1 MLWAARGWTAR
12 PQTGVMLMRG
22 TTRALALAAML
33 AVAACSGSVA
43 PSSDVTSTLLPAT
56 SSQAASAS
64 TAPSAA
70 PSASASLSAPPA
82 VSPSAKPT
90 ASPSPT
96 PKPTPVP
103 TPTCTSGMLTG
114 KVTGW
119 QGALGS
125 QIATVKLTNASSTAC
140 DLRGT
145 PRLQLV
151 DAGGHILMDSQTQG
165 ASGLPHVS
173 PGDKTWPL
181 VPAGWITTLVQ
192 VSDYCGATTP
202 VLPMTI
208 GFYLPSNGG
217 RLVAAA
223 GPGGSVPPCLGNPG
237 DPGLIAMNGW
247 AH

>member
-1 MLWAARGWTAR
+1 
-12 PQTGVMLMRG
+12 MLMRR

-33 AVAACSGSVA
+33 VVAACSGSVA
-43 PSSDVTSTLLPAT
+43 PSSDVTSTLLPAAP
-56 SSQAASAS
+56 SQASSASTGPSTAPSAALSASASAS

-70 PSASASLSAPPA
+70 PSAS
-82 VSPSAKPT
+82 PT

-103 TPTCTSGMLTG
+103 TPVCTSGMLTG

-119 QGALGS
+119 QGAMGS
-125 QIATVKLTNASSTAC
+125 QIATVKLTNASSATC
-140 DLRGT
+140 NLRGT

-151 DAGGHILMDSQTQG
+151 DAGGHILIDSQTQG
-165 ASGLPHVS
+165 AAGLPHVS
-173 PGDKTWPL
+173 PGDKTWRL
-181 VPAGWITTLVQ
+181 VPAGWVTTMVQ

-202 VLPMTI
+202 VLPTTI

-223 GPGGSVPPCLGNPG
+223 GPGGAVPPCYGSPG
-237 DPGLIAMNGW
+237 DPGSIAMNGW